1 MDNISFVA
9 AVGASIVAGI
19 ILWWAYGRYR
29 SPLARVLFSLV
40 TAVIGF
46 FVYLVLGILFV
57 LMRPE
62 IARQTGLELGH
73 GFTVLAFM
81 LIGVNAV
88 IAALRSHKSRGT
100 PNR

>member
-46 FVYLVLGILFV
+46 LVYLVLGILFV

-73 GFTVLAFM
+73 GFTVLTFM

-100 PNR
+100 PKN

>member
-46 FVYLVLGILFV
+46 LVYLVLGILFV

-73 GFTVLAFM
+73 GFTVLTFM

>member
-73 GFTVLAFM
+73 GFTVLTFM